1 MSAERKIANAVQ
13 KLAGNQNPV
22 SLIQG
27 EVVSYDEAKET
38 CVVLIANDVQLPNV
52 GLTAAISD
60 GLLILP
66 TVGSNIWVL
75 RSVNG
80 TNPVAIQFSD
90 IDKVIMRAGDAV
102 VTLWNSTQTG
112 GYYGQLNDGS
122 YGGIPIIS
130 DPNNPQAGLLARINQ
145 LEKNLTNL
153 AAYVGGLPIPI
164 AGSVSGPAIP
174 ANTQAFQITVLTQKS
189 DIENRTF
196 THGK

>member
-102 VTLWNSTQTG
+102 VTLWNSTQSG

-130 DPNNPQAGLLARINQ
+130 DPNNPQAGLLAKINQ

-153 AAYVGGLPIPI
+153 AAYVGSLPIPI

-174 ANTQAFQITVLTQKS
+174 ANTQAFQITVQTQKS
-189 DIENRTF
+189 DIENATF
-196 THGK
+196 RHGK